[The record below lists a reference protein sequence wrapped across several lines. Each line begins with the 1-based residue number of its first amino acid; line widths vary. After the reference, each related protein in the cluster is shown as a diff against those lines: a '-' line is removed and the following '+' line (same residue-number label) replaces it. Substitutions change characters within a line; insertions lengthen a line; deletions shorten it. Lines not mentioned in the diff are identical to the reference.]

1 MRRLPRLLAALFAV
15 SLLLGNSNCSKNNAS
30 DAPQFV
36 TTLQVENSSGA
47 ISGGFSQG
55 DTVNLVLTIRNR
67 SSSSQTLFFNSSE
80 FANFAVVQAGT
91 ADVVWS
97 CDGDIA
103 GITTATCTNPGGLT
117 TPSTGSG
124 SSGSF
129 VQIDFTA
136 FQSRT
141 ITFTWTGLNNN
152 RDQLAK
158 GDYEVLGG
166 FTVYNTTGPGNAAD
180 NGSSM
185 AEGQPTAS
193 QMFPTVYRSILLPFT
208 IQ

>member
-1 MRRLPRLLAALFAV
+1 MRRLLRLLAALFAI

-36 TTLQVENSSGA
+36 TTLQVENSSGQV
-47 ISGGFSQG
+47 SGGFSQG

-91 ADVVWS
+91 ADVVWT
-97 CDGDIA
+97 CDGDA
-103 GITTATCTNPGGLT
+103 TGITTATCTTTGSLT
-117 TPSTGSG
+117 T
-124 SSGSF
+124 SSGSGGF

-136 FQSRT
+136 FESRT

-152 RDQLAK
+152 GDQLAK
-158 GDYEVLGG
+158 GSYEVLGG
-166 FTVYNTTGPGNAAD
+166 FTVYNTAGAGSAAD
-180 NGSSM
+180 NGNSM
-185 AEGQPTAS
+185 AKAQPTAS